1 MSEDQVVQVPARET
15 VSGSGAT
22 AIGGDVNLQGTYVAG
37 RDLTVT
43 QFFQQ
48 RGPIVTSLFRLPP
61 DISDFTGRS
70 VMRDKLIALLN
81 SSAGNTQAV
90 VLSAIAGVAGIG
102 KTALA
107 VHVAHKL
114 AERYTD
120 GQLYVNLRGAGEER
134 LEPFAVLGEFLRAL
148 GLEGRSIP
156 DSMDERIG
164 LYRAGLAN
172 RYVLVVLDNA
182 ANEMQVRPL
191 LPGSPTCS
199 VLITSRRKLAALEGA
214 RTFSLDVLTM
224 EDALDL
230 LRKICGQERIDLEL
244 ETAARVVALCGLLP
258 LAIRIA
264 GARLIQRSH
273 WRISQLASILVDEQ
287 RRLGALKV
295 GDLEVRSSFALSYD
309 HEDEEVRHLFR
320 LLGLV
325 KTADFAAWVAAPLLD
340 CDQPAAE
347 EVVDR
352 LVDAQLL
359 EVAGADASGGMR
371 YRFHDLLRLFARE
384 RLSEE
389 EPPSSVAEAERRLIA
404 AYMRLTE
411 RSHIRQWP
419 TGLRPEVRP
428 SPRWP

>member
-1 MSEDQVVQVPARET
+1 MRVI
-15 VSGSGAT
+15 
-22 AIGGDVNLQGTYVAG
+22 AIV
-37 RDLTVT
+37 
-43 QFFQQ
+43 
-48 RGPIVTSLFRLPP
+48 
-61 DISDFTGRS
+61 
-70 VMRDKLIALLN
+70 
-81 SSAGNTQAV
+81 
-90 VLSAIAGVAGIG
+90 
-102 KTALA
+102 
-107 VHVAHKL
+107 
-114 AERYTD
+114 
-120 GQLYVNLRGAGEER
+120 
-134 LEPFAVLGEFLRAL
+134 FA
-148 GLEGRSIP
+148 
-156 DSMDERIG
+156 
-164 LYRAGLAN
+164 
-172 RYVLVVLDNA
+172 
-182 ANEMQVRPL
+182 
-191 LPGSPTCS
+191 C
-199 VLITSRRKLAALEGA
+199 RKLAALEGA